1 MKKQPKLTLIGAG
14 PGDPELITLKAVK
27 ALALADVVLY
37 DALVDPELLSHAPQ
51 AEKVFVGKRKGAHQ
65 FSQEEINR
73 LIVDK
78 ALNNGHVVRLKG
90 GDPNV
95 FGRGAE
101 EVEYAENFGV
111 MTSIIPG
118 IISAIAVPAG
128 QGIPVTRR
136 RVAESFWV
144 VTGTTSAGA
153 LSGDIRLAA
162 QSTATVII
170 LMGMGK
176 LREIVSVYREC
187 GKNDL
192 PVAVIQNGTTM
203 TERAGYGTIDTIEE
217 VVRKEGL
224 SSPAVIVTGEVV
236 KYASAL
242 AGYYE
247 EEFLE
252 DEFLFQNLNLLPFLK
267 RG

>member
-27 ALALADVVLY
+27 ALAEADVVLY
-37 DALVDPELLSHAPQ
+37 DALVNPELLLHAPQ
-51 AEKVFVGKRKGAHQ
+51 AEKVFVGKRKGVHR
-65 FSQEEINR
+65 FSQEEING

-101 EVEYAENFGV
+101 EVEYVENFGIA
-111 MTSIIPG
+111 TGIIPG
-118 IISAIAVPAG
+118 ISSAIAVPAS

-136 RVAESFWV
+136 KVAESFWV
-144 VTGTTSAGA
+144 VTGTTSSGE

-170 LMGMGK
+170 LMGMSK
-176 LREIVSVYREC
+176 LHEIVSVYGEC
-187 GKNDL
+187 GKKDL
-192 PVAVIQNGTTM
+192 PVAVIQNGTT
-203 TERAGYGTIDTIEE
+203 ENEKAGYGTINTIEE
-217 VVRKEGL
+217 VVGNEGL
-224 SSPAVIVTGEVV
+224 ASPAIIVTGEVV

-242 AGYYE
+242 AGYYD

-252 DEFLFQNLNLLPFLK
+252 DEFLFQNLNILPFLE
-267 RG
+267 R